1 MRLLAGVLPLVCLLW
16 ACTPQHPRR
25 VGTKQLNRLLRN
37 NDKFVVVFGS
47 VKALQAGRDVTDQG
61 AGAGAAI
68 RFGHNDP
75 ASTLLELPVPNG
87 QRFYV
92 VLQAPD
98 AQRYL
103 DNFSVQ
109 VRWMDAEY
117 DPLTFVRLSDR
128 PAFAFYLGEIEMT
141 VAEGSGSGKRVTPRQ
156 ILSVSVRNDF
166 VAAAEEMKRIY
177 PRFTGELI
185 RSPLLDARPA
195 APTPPRK
202 IG

>member
-1 MRLLAGVLPLVCLLW
+1 M
-16 ACTPQHPRR
+16 
-25 VGTKQLNRLLRN
+25 LR
-37 NDKFVVVFGS
+37 
-47 VKALQAGRDVTDQG
+47 
-61 AGAGAAI
+61 
-68 RFGHNDP
+68 
-75 ASTLLELPVPNG
+75 
-87 QRFYV
+87 
-92 VLQAPD
+92 APD

-117 DPLTFVRLSDR
+117 DQLTFVRLSDR

-177 PRFTGELI
+177 PGFTGELI